1 MEPIDADPN
10 DDLILVVPTGWDS
23 YISKEF
29 HEIHRSLATL
39 GWKLMVVDVASDE
52 QLLESIRRAPSV
64 LLWECYEFI
73 ERNST
78 ALTALPRN
86 IKRIV
91 FSDDVHYFTAHRRS
105 QRKRAFDW
113 ADVILATYPQKLV
126 EWFPDVTKKIEWVPH
141 AAASYFTP
149 VFAPASDRILLSGS
163 RTWPYPFRQF
173 CAEKL
178 SPDVCHVVDHPGYP
192 GYPGDR
198 ANRMQADA
206 EALAAVGGER
216 YAGLLRR
223 HPAMLVCGSI
233 FNYLVAKVFEG
244 MAAGCLI
251 LADRPSLGEQLTAL
265 GFCEGEHYLGTDVFH
280 VTEDAAAFQRSFVDG
295 DSCWSEITQRAEQHV
310 AAHHTTA
317 IRAKEIHALCIEELV
332 S

>member
-1 MEPIDADPN
+1 VRPA
-10 DDLILVVPTGWDS
+10 
-23 YISKEF
+23 
-29 HEIHRSLATL
+29 
-39 GWKLMVVDVASDE
+39 E
-52 QLLESIRRAPSV
+52 QVGGS
-64 LLWECYEFI
+64 
-73 ERNST
+73 
-78 ALTALPRN
+78 
-86 IKRIV
+86 IV

-126 EWFPDVTKKIEWVPH
+126 EWFPDVIKKIEWVPH

-149 VFAPASDRILLSGS
+149 VFVPASDRIL
-163 RTWPYPFRQF
+163 P
-173 CAEKL
+173 
-178 SPDVCHVVDHPGYP
+178 
-192 GYPGDR
+192 
-198 ANRMQADA
+198 
-206 EALAAVGGER
+206 
-216 YAGLLRR
+216 
-223 HPAMLVCGSI
+223 I

-317 IRAKEIHALCIEELV
+317 IRAKEIHALCIEEVV